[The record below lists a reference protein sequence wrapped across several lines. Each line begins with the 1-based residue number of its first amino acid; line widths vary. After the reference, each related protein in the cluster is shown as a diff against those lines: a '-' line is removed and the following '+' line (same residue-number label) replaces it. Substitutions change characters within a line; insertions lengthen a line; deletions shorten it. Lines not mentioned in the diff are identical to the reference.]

1 MNLYQLLF
9 ILGLILSS
17 PVTANENPACGNN
30 SISFTNHNANELR
43 IIAASCQDKEVARLF
58 YNRAYH
64 KDLLLE
70 GKALSSIIQLN
81 AEPSHYLLTA
91 YRMYIAMLEE
101 FAPLYYPDIQQR
113 VKFLNMIY
121 ERRSEVVELRLH
133 GYDKLAD
140 ALERKILF

>member
-1 MNLYQLLF
+1 
-9 ILGLILSS
+9 
-17 PVTANENPACGNN
+17 
-30 SISFTNHNANELR
+30 
-43 IIAASCQDKEVARLF
+43 
-58 YNRAYH
+58 
-64 KDLLLE
+64 
-70 GKALSSIIQLN
+70 
-81 AEPSHYLLTA
+81 
-91 YRMYIAMLEE
+91 MYIAMLEE